1 MVRPEPTARVAVPA
15 RAHVV
20 GQAVDERSCP
30 GFRGAKS
37 IVRVRHV
44 EPRAPHAIVG
54 QEHLHPVRP
63 GPAGGLCPL
72 TRLGRSCQATALG
85 LGTLGHSF
93 DIHASDR
100 NLRGRDPSRVIDVRS
115 RPLYDVDMSADV
127 TIKSIATTLA
137 EERRELRAV
146 LASLADLPAVLRE
159 LARAV
164 TSTVQAAPEP
174 EPEPSE
180 PGEFMRAHRERAACA
195 VLLELCD
202 ELGIDRH
209 RRLSD
214 GGKVEDLPAVELRH
228 EIVAMLR
235 ASANT
240 DAVARCRAVLN
251 VSSDAGWMGRTVT
264 ACRDV
269 VAASWELLERAER
282 AEADLRALFHD
293 LGCER
298 ADVAGL
304 PVDELRPALVETL
317 RARAAETVAHTC
329 DAEHAL
335 VRAQTA
341 LRGGL
346 SRLER
351 PWAPEDDV
359 ESLVTQLLLA
369 CSLARPVDGSAY
381 VALAGSLGLP
391 VKLDGLDG
399 ADARAALVQAI
410 RDRAL
415 ADRQAD
421 VILGQDSVI
430 DSIAAALDVPGRI
443 DCETAADWAVRIAA
457 QLDERPTSVTADVIL
472 TLTMERDDAQAQLR
486 ATDDVLRRAVKAA
499 EIEPE
504 GLTTPELAQRLAEI
518 AAIRERTL
526 EEADDASDNDA
537 EEFMQIDLVLR
548 AALQNA
554 GIEHEGMS
562 VLDLVHRVAALAC
575 DRNAILD
582 AIMPAVDAARDTLVQ
597 VEQTLRTGLQAAG
610 ESTDGALVLDLA
622 QRLAART
629 TDLPRSARDG
639 ARREQRELVAALA
652 IDVRIDHLSVPG
664 ARAEIVRAVQST
676 TDAAGDRAAELLRDV
691 SRVLRIVTPDLPEHV
706 SVIELAHDVAER
718 ARRATD
724 GTPDYKRQIDEA
736 RRTDDG
742 AVWAVWSACQSLG
755 VELSENAT
763 ISEACDALGA
773 RIDSLA
779 VWVRDSLPLA
789 RLWDRQL
796 VDLCP
801 LDVPVLDKPRICA
814 ATLGSTDDDAEH
826 WKDLAK
832 DVRNVADGD
841 DIDGLATWIA
851 EDKDARTVLSA
862 LLDRVWHLEVAL
874 QDKDDVDPRTETPFA
889 EKLAQRMFEYWP
901 AVEIS
906 TVQRSIE
913 DLARVDDP
921 LVRGVCA
928 LLTDK
933 VQRAQRRRDLED
945 WCALTPSVRNR
956 LIDRTQEALDAV
968 AS

>member
-1 MVRPEPTARVAVPA
+1 
-15 RAHVV
+15 
-20 GQAVDERSCP
+20 
-30 GFRGAKS
+30 
-37 IVRVRHV
+37 
-44 EPRAPHAIVG
+44 
-54 QEHLHPVRP
+54 
-63 GPAGGLCPL
+63 
-72 TRLGRSCQATALG
+72 
-85 LGTLGHSF
+85 
-93 DIHASDR
+93 
-100 NLRGRDPSRVIDVRS
+100 
-115 RPLYDVDMSADV
+115 MSAEV
-127 TIKSIATTLA
+127 TIESIASTLA
-137 EERRELRAV
+137 AERRELRAV
-146 LASLADLPAVLRE
+146 LAPLADLPAVLRE

-164 TSTVQAAPEP
+164 APAPEKDLRY
-174 EPEPSE
+174 EGLS
-180 PGEFMRAHRERAACA
+180 EFMRAHRERAAQA
-195 VLLELCD
+195 ALLDLCD
-202 ELGIDRH
+202 DLGLDRH

-214 GGKVEDLPAVELRH
+214 GGKVEDLPAVELRR

-235 ASANT
+235 ASESM
-240 DAVARCRAVLN
+240 DVMFESLVACREALGVT
-251 VSSDAGWMGRTVT
+251 SDVGWMGRTVT
-264 ACRDV
+264 ACKDV
-269 VAASWELLERAER
+269 VASSWEQLERAEN
-282 AEADLRALFHD
+282 AEAELRALFHE

-298 ADVAGL
+298 ADVETL
-304 PVDELRPALVETL
+304 PVHELRPALVEAL
-317 RARAAETVAHTC
+317 RARAAETVAHTSE
-329 DAEHAL
+329 AEHAL

-346 SRLER
+346 KQLER
-351 PWAPEDDV
+351 PWSPEDDID
-359 ESLVTQLLLA
+359 SLVTQLLLA
-369 CSLARPVDGSAY
+369 CSLLRQSATDDAERVRCAAFDDLART
-381 VALAGSLGLP
+381 LGLS
-391 VKLDGLDG
+391 VSLDDLNSV
-399 ADARAALVQAI
+399 AARRALVQAI
-410 RDRAL
+410 RDHAL
-415 ADRQAD
+415 AERQED
-421 VILGQDSVI
+421 VLIGQNGVI
-430 DSIAAALDVPGRI
+430 DILVNALDLPGREQ
-443 DCETAADWAVRIAA
+443 DEPAENWVARTAA
-457 QLDERPTSVTADVIL
+457 QLNARVSLARELGRSDVLDEVCAETGVDFPSRDESYFVWAGRCLAARTCDSSELGESDEIESL
-472 TLTMERDDAQAQLR
+472 KMERDDALSQLR
-486 ATDDVLRRAVKAA
+486 ATVDVLQRAVQAA
-499 EIEPE
+499 DVDPE
-504 GLTTPELAQRLAEI
+504 GLTTCELAQRLAEI

-526 EEADDASDNDA
+526 EKADDVSDNDA

-629 TDLPRSARDG
+629 TDHPRSARDG